1 MVQDDCSSSNHFIST
16 PINRKRKGKK
26 EGHASLRTFLI
37 PQVYTL
43 ITWPHLAVT
52 EIGKMVCIQS
62 RHVCVLS
69 HFSPVWLWAYGLY
82 VACQAPLSM
91 GFSRQEYW
99 SGFPRPPP
107 GDLPDPGIQ
116 PTSLLS
122 PALTVG
128 FITTSAIWEAPK
140 KTCAQVKIRILLL

>member
-16 PINRKRKGKK
+16 PTSRKRKGKK

-37 PQVYTL
+37 PQGYTL
-43 ITWPHLAVT
+43 ITQPHLAVT
-52 EIGKMVCIQS
+52 TIGKN
-62 RHVCVLS
+62 
-69 HFSPVWLWAYGLY
+69 GLY
-82 VACQAPLSM
+82 SKQTCLHAKLLQSCLTVSLCVACQAPLSM

-99 SGFPRPPP
+99 SVFPCPLP

-128 FITTSAIWEAPK
+128 FITTSTIWPK
-140 KTCAQVKIRILLL
+140 EDMCPSKN